1 MQLMGVNITWMQN
14 KGRKIQIIKQNTV
27 KYFRALGEIIVFQEK
42 INQEKVNKMIIYS
55 KPKNVKFYV

>member
-42 INQEKVNKMIIYS
+42 INKEKS
-55 KPKNVKFYV
+55 E

>member
-42 INQEKVNKMIIYS
+42 SE
-55 KPKNVKFYV
+55 